1 MYVYFYKANNK
12 GASGLFYIW
21 ECEKESKDWVQY
33 GQRENEKERMIW
45 LLNNKKRH
53 LERSAKSLS
62 SNFFN
67 YWTFTEKKNYLTS
80 SLKANALWKTIREK
94 NSDQDLEKVAKKLEE
109 KLKSLK

>member
-1 MYVYFYKANNK
+1 
-12 GASGLFYIW
+12 
-21 ECEKESKDWVQY
+21 
-33 GQRENEKERMIW
+33 MIW

-62 SNFFN
+62 SDF
-67 YWTFTEKKNYLTS
+67 TS
-80 SLKANALWKTIREK
+80 SLKDNALWKTIREK